1 MAARY
6 DIHPSKELNA
16 LFAETPLPYQG
27 QDPQLATVIFVGL
40 DANYSAELFDNGD
53 FRERILE
60 YHRDGVAFWK
70 RYGVHHPFLLPEYP
84 LKRNTGGVPYHRKF
98 SNMGLTPEFA
108 SKISFLE
115 LLNVPTTGS
124 TEEKRFWVLFSL
136 GHARKLD
143 LLFQDGERRLVLLP
157 DSVIKK
163 MGIARKRFGVFE
175 WLPKEVNWSHFH
187 EFGGT
192 EFHKIKHFSGSIS
205 KIELKAIGS
214 LIKDYCISE

>member
-1 MAARY
+1 M
-6 DIHPSKELNA
+6 
-16 LFAETPLPYQG
+16 
-27 QDPQLATVIFVGL
+27 
-40 DANYSAELFDNGD
+40 
-53 FRERILE
+53 
-60 YHRDGVAFWK
+60 
-70 RYGVHHPFLLPEYP
+70 
-84 LKRNTGGVPYHRKF
+84 
-98 SNMGLTPEFA
+98 
-108 SKISFLE
+108 
-115 LLNVPTTGS
+115 NVPTTGS
-124 TEEKRFWVLFSL
+124 TEEKRFWELFSL